1 MENGVINQDR
11 SQPDTLRWQVAGH
24 EVIYDRNTFR
34 HKAYRKDFPKGT
46 VVKIEGVPFITAG
59 GKILKTEDIFPE
71 RGDLCLDM
79 DANIIPQHEFAR
91 RYREFLEWYSWIEST
106 DLLVEPVP
114 GVADYISMT
123 YDSFS
128 ESRGFIP
135 IGFDARKPAEAVAT
149 HRYDPNTDK
158 LVEIAETQATMTD
171 ALKFLLEKNL
181 NKPGPGRPRKVL
193 DSEEAE

>member
-1 MENGVINQDR
+1 MESARPQGDK
-11 SQPDTLRWQVAGH
+11 SQPDSLRWQVAGH

-46 VVKIEGVPFITAG
+46 VVKIEGVPFITSG
-59 GKILKTEDIFPE
+59 GKALKTDDIFPE

-79 DANIIPQHEFAR
+79 DANILPQHEFEK
-91 RYREFLEWYSWIEST
+91 RYREFLEWYTWIEST
-106 DLLVEPVP
+106 DLLVEPIPSV
-114 GVADYISMT
+114 GDYVSMT

-128 ESRGFIP
+128 ESRGFVP
-135 IGFDARKPAEAVAT
+135 VGFDARKPAEEIST
-149 HRYDPNTDK
+149 RRYDPISDK
-158 LVEIAETQATMTD
+158 LVDMAETQATMGD